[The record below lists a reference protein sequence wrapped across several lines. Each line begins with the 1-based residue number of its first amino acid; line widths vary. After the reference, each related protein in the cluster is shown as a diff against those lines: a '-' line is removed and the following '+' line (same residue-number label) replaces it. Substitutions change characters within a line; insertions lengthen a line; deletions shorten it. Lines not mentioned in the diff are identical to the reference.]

1 VTALSSA
8 ELAGFCSRGLSLDE
22 YELADLPGANVLA
35 VVDGTSRITGA
46 FCDGRLLSGI
56 QW

>member
-1 VTALSSA
+1 LSSA